1 MERRGEIMGLTAK
14 LALKACE
21 TGIVPERLIR
31 AWARHLCSQA
41 LDRAS
46 LGDVEARHAVF
57 RQIYKEFKLGVC
69 LRREPNAEAEGLE
82 PDPDFFKLFL
92 GKRLNMGCCYFPTGA
107 EDLDEAEDTMLW
119 MSADRAQIRDGMSIL
134 EIGCGWGAMTFWLA
148 GQFPQAKIT
157 AIAESTSMAIHL
169 QKRLKELELPNVK
182 VIAAEFQDLNFTA
195 EFDRVICL
203 ERFDMIAA
211 TPAWDNKIKNWL
223 KPGGKFFL
231 QHLVHSGYAY
241 YQNSVGLEDYPGNC
255 VVNPRLLPSAELLT
269 ICSKAFRV
277 EDYWKISGEH
287 YQKTATRWL
296 NRFHFN
302 RLAIMP
308 LLEKTYGKKMAW
320 TWLQRW
326 RLYLI
331 GLAEQTGYNRGQE
344 WIVAQY
350 LYGF

>member
-1 MERRGEIMGLTAK
+1 MSLTTK
-14 LALKACE
+14 LVLKAIE
-21 TGIVPERLIR
+21 TGIVPERATRLWI
-31 AWARHLCSQA
+31 RHLC
-41 LDRAS
+41 RKAS
-46 LGDVEARHAVF
+46 ERGALGDVEARHAVF
-57 RQIYKEFKLGVC
+57 RQLHKELKMGAAM
-69 LRREPNAEAEGLE
+69 RQPIAEEPGNVDLE
-82 PDPDFFKLFL
+82 EDFFCRFL
-92 GKRLNMGCCYFPTGA
+92 GKRLNVGCCYFPTGA

-231 QHLVHSGYAY
+231 
-241 YQNSVGLEDYPGNC
+241 
-255 VVNPRLLPSAELLT
+255 
-269 ICSKAFRV
+269 
-277 EDYWKISGEH
+277 
-287 YQKTATRWL
+287 
-296 NRFHFN
+296 
-302 RLAIMP
+302 
-308 LLEKTYGKKMAW
+308 
-320 TWLQRW
+320 
-326 RLYLI
+326 
-331 GLAEQTGYNRGQE
+331 
-344 WIVAQY
+344 
-350 LYGF
+350 